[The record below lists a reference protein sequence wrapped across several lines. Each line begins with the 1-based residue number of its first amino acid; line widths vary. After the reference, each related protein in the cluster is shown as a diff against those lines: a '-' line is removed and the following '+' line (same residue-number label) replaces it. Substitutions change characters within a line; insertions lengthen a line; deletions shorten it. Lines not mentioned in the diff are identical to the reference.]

1 MAVTVLSE
9 AAKALITQHQPG
21 FIATADAAGRPNVS
35 PKGSFRVLDDEHVVF
50 ADIHSP
56 RTVANLRENP
66 QVSAIVFDP
75 ETNHGCRV
83 WGTAQ
88 IQESGE
94 LFDRVNEQLAGMN
107 MQANHVI
114 VIAVSDF
121 LVF

>member
-1 MAVTVLSE
+1 
-9 AAKALITQHQPG
+9 
-21 FIATADAAGRPNVS
+21 
-35 PKGSFRVLDDEHVVF
+35 VLDDERVVF

-66 QVSAIVFDP
+66 QASAIVFDP

-83 WGTAQ
+83 WGTAE
-88 IQESGE
+88 IQDSGE

-114 VIAVSDF
+114 IIAVTDF